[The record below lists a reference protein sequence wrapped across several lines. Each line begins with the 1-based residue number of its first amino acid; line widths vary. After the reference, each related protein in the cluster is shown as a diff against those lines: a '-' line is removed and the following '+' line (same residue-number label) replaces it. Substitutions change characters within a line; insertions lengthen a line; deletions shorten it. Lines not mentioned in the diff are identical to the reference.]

1 MKKHIEY
8 SWRLREIMAAR
19 GLFNISDL
27 IPLPIERGI
36 DLSPSQ
42 IYRLVGQKPERMSM
56 TLLGAL
62 CDALDCTVEELCQF
76 HAVAAAQRK
85 NIANGPSANGPTV
98 VDLNTTI
105 RPKRARVRPAD

>member
-1 MKKHIEY
+1 MKHHIEY

-27 IPLPIERGI
+27 IPLLVDRGI
-36 DLSPSQ
+36 DLSTSQ
-42 IYRLVGQKPERMSM
+42 IYRLVGHKPERISM

-62 CDALDCTVEELCQF
+62 CDALECTVEDLCGF
-76 HAVAAAQRK
+76 RTVAAAQRK
-85 NIANGPSANGPTV
+85 SAANGPKV

-105 RPKRARVRPAD
+105 RPKRARVRTTD

>member
-19 GLFNISDL
+19 GLFNMSDL
-27 IPLPIERGI
+27 ILLLIEPGI
-36 DLSPSQ
+36 DLSSSQ
-42 IYRLVGQKPERMSM
+42 IYRLVGQKPERTSM

-62 CDALDCTVEELCQF
+62 FDALDCTVEDLCQF
-76 HAVAAAQRK
+76 QTVATAQRK
-85 NIANGPSANGPTV
+85 NAVNGPAVNGPKV
-98 VDLNTTI
+98 VGLNTTI